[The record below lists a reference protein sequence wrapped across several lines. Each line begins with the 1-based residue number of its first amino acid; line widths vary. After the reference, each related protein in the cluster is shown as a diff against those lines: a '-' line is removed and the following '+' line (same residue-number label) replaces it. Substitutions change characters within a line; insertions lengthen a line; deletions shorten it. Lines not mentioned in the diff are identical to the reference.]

1 MFSMILLDCFIS
13 DLVSS
18 SSVFLIS
25 GIINKNYRVS
35 FYLCLIGNYYQNMCF
50 KKKKNNSCLFC
61 LIFIS
66 RKDFLFP
73 GKKEVVRN
81 MSICD
86 ITTLVFIT
94 PVTSER
100 LKFLN
105 IFLFLS
111 RLLTLFRTLVF
122 LN

>member
-35 FYLCLIGNYYQNMCF
+35 FYLCLISNYYQNMCF
-50 KKKKNNSCLFC
+50 KKKKIIHASFVLF
-61 LIFIS
+61 LSPEKIFY
-66 RKDFLFP
+66 FQ
-73 GKKEVVRN
+73 GKKKLSEI
-81 MSICD
+81 SICD

-94 PVTSER
+94 LVTSER

-111 RLLTLFRTLVF
+111 RLLTLFRTPVF